1 MANDV
6 LEVGIMFNSKEVI
19 DKPQVNPV
27 VYPPTFHKSKTY
39 ILKKRIYT
47 INLVKEIVYTI

>member
-1 MANDV
+1 MAKDV

-19 DKPQVNPV
+19 YKLQVYPV

-39 ILKKRIYT
+39 VLKKRIYT
-47 INLVKEIVYTI
+47 INLMKEIVYTI